1 MLDSQMGALMR
12 SEVERQGIGLMDAV
26 DRHRQLL
33 EAVDSGDVERLTHA
47 IRTHYLQGLPQHE
60 AELSTRSAGAS
71 A

>member
-1 MLDSQMGALMR
+1 
-12 SEVERQGIGLMDAV
+12 MDAV

-33 EAVDSGDVERLTHA
+33 EAVDSGDVERLRHA